1 MFTFSSITNGIWE
14 LFTKTDNTFL
24 FCSVKFWT
32 LFVVFF
38 AIYLLIRNRRKTMML
53 TYVLCFGLLISY
65 KVNGWYMLLM
75 PATAL
80 LSWYMTEM
88 MKTAGGG
95 KHAKRWLAAVIIVD
109 LLPLIYFKYT
119 NFLVGI
125 FDNIFAT
132 NFSPMAIFL
141 PVGLSF
147 YTFQAISYS
156 VDVYKQKVNYDVSLL
171 EYCFYITFFPL
182 LFAGPITRTDTLI
195 SQLRNDKP
203 VDEKLVN
210 LGFWLIILGLLKK
223 GLIADYIADYNN
235 WIFDDPNSY
244 SGFEVTMGV
253 IGYYLQLY
261 CDFSGYSDL
270 SIGLA
275 ALLGIRLLQ
284 NFNFPY
290 KAKNASEFWHRWHI
304 SLSTWFRDYVYIPLG
319 GNRKGKVRTYVNNFI
334 TMVVAGL
341 WHGASWMFVIWG
353 LMAAHHAHRH
363 GGLGVLQ
370 GEGYGHCGRCLQQ
383 DVHRLRLGLPA
394 TFRHCQN
401 DVACLCRVGAH
412 HPLGHERVV
421 ERTHQGKDDQCALDC
436 QTHRFCSDGAA
447 RHQFQPGQRTAAP
460 LRSVL
465 RNEYLWRC
473 RMMNKRFITKRFGCS
488 V

>member
-1 MFTFSSITNGIWE
+1 
-14 LFTKTDNTFL
+14 
-24 FCSVKFWT
+24 
-32 LFVVFF
+32 
-38 AIYLLIRNRRKTMML
+38 ML

-195 SQLRNDKP
+195 PQLRTNKP

-223 GLIADYIADYNN
+223 GLIADYIGVGIQYSETVWSSIFGSLDAGQIDLVVNEVSYTEERAEKYDFSIPYTFTQRAILVKADNDGINGLADISGKIASNDPTSSIGQFALDNGAELDPVGEMAQSISEVLNGRADLTINTTVAFADYLKQHPESEALVK
-235 WIFDDPNSY
+235 IIVVTDPAPT
-244 SGFEVTMGV
+244 GHVPVLKGEE
-253 IGYYLQLY
+253 QLLNAVNGALRKAQE
-261 CDFSGYSDL
+261 DGTL
-270 SIGLA
+270 SELS
-275 ALLGIRLLQ
+275 LKYFGI
-284 NFNFPY
+284 
-290 KAKNASEFWHRWHI
+290 
-304 SLSTWFRDYVYIPLG
+304 D
-319 GNRKGKVRTYVNNFI
+319 
-334 TMVVAGL
+334 
-341 WHGASWMFVIWG
+341 
-353 LMAAHHAHRH
+353 
-363 GGLGVLQ
+363 
-370 GEGYGHCGRCLQQ
+370 
-383 DVHRLRLGLPA
+383 
-394 TFRHCQN
+394 
-401 DVACLCRVGAH
+401 
-412 HPLGHERVV
+412 
-421 ERTHQGKDDQCALDC
+421 
-436 QTHRFCSDGAA
+436 
-447 RHQFQPGQRTAAP
+447 
-460 LRSVL
+460 
-465 RNEYLWRC
+465 
-473 RMMNKRFITKRFGCS
+473 ITKE
-488 V
+488 